1 MLQLFRFIDAD
12 LNSFRPKTSSLDL
25 PDDNVGGF
33 APEDD
38 LHFPKSLY
46 LIQPLS
52 SSYQLNPVAKVAQ
65 ASVPVPEGLDLDAWI
80 VHPPEDLVQDVA
92 ELTDRKKK
100 SKNGKGKGTSGE
112 KKNSKKKRKEDDGEL
127 IVLASPE
134 VEVETAEERA
144 ERERVRQ
151 YFFIPSRRRS
161 EISNTAQG

>member
-12 LNSFRPKTSSLDL
+12 LNSFRPKISSLDL
-25 PDDNVGGF
+25 PDDNVSGF

-46 LIQPLS
+46 LIQPL

-80 VHPPEDLVQDVA
+80 VHPPEDPVQDGP
-92 ELTDRKKK
+92 ESTERKKK

-112 KKNSKKKRKEDDGEL
+112 KKNSKKKRKDDDGGL
-127 IVLASPE
+127 IALASPE
-134 VEVETAEERA
+134 PEVETAEERA

>member
-1 MLQLFRFIDAD
+1 VLQLFRFIDAD
-12 LNSFRPKTSSLDL
+12 LNAFRPKISSLDL
-25 PDDNVGGF
+25 PDDNVNGF

-112 KKNSKKKRKEDDGEL
+112 KKNSKKKRKDDDGEL
-127 IVLASPE
+127 IALASPE

-151 YFFIPSRRRS
+151 YFFIPSRLS